1 MKQIVIS
8 LIDRLAGFAA
18 REAENET
25 PEEKKAQEEELARRL
40 ADRVKSTREGKD
52 LGDSMAGLSVGK
64 EKTSDKSALRA
75 DNEGKSPEPV
85 SPEQDAT
92 DSRALDSSP
101 SSSHLKFRGIPR
113 DVRLFEIF
121 WQQVVQLISVGA
133 TRSPVS
139 QIVDI

>member
-64 EKTSDKSALRA
+64 EKTSDNSALRA
-75 DNEGKSPEPV
+75 DDEGKSLEPV

-92 DSRALDSSP
+92 DSRALGSSP
-101 SSSHLKFRGIPR
+101 SSHLKFRGIPR

-139 QIVDI
+139 